1 MRALAALRGEALAP
15 GNSHG
20 GAWSRPF
27 GDSVALAAGTL
38 AQPTMGPD
46 DDFEDQAGGV
56 RLASAL
62 RALQTQGLFCDIAIS
77 AGNEQYLAHQAVL
90 ASRSKMLHDHILS
103 QSKDQG
109 SPAPELSLPPQPLE
123 IRLSADMAAQEAC
136 YEACTECSLAFLRV
150 FLLTLHLKIPGPQGS
165 RSPGPSQ
172 KLRAML
178 ALFLRH

>member
-1 MRALAALRGEALAP
+1 MEFSIHAQDLQ
-15 GNSHG
+15 
-20 GAWSRPF
+20 SRLVHV
-27 GDSVALAAGTL
+27 DSTGI
-38 AQPTMGPD
+38 M
-46 DDFEDQAGGV
+46 
-56 RLASAL
+56 
-62 RALQTQGLFCDIAIS
+62 
-77 AGNEQYLAHQAVL
+77 
-90 ASRSKMLHDHILS
+90 
-103 QSKDQG
+103 
-109 SPAPELSLPPQPLE
+109 SLPRPPQPLE